1 MKRRR
6 FLGAA
11 ATLALSLPAS
21 SQGWPTKPVRV
32 IVPFPPGG
40 ATDIVGRLIAQK
52 LTDLWGQALLI
63 ENRGG
68 AGGNIAAGEVARS
81 PADGYTLFFTSG
93 SVVTANEFIYKHMA
107 FSPER
112 DFEAV
117 TNCASGPQ
125 VLVVPSS

>member
-40 ATDIVGRLIAQK
+40 ATDFVGRLIAQK

-68 AGGNIAAGEVARS
+68 AGGNIAAGEVPRS
-81 PADGYTLFFTSG
+81 PVGGSTIFFPSSTVWTG
-93 SVVTANEFIYKHMA
+93 NACTYKHMA
-107 FSPER
+107 
-112 DFEAV
+112 V
-117 TNCASGPQ
+117 
-125 VLVVPSS
+125 